1 LVVREFFLGLH
12 GRVDKNT
19 MDGHN
24 RTIVRQ
30 ALARLD
36 ARGRFSS
43 EDGPRLHQVA
53 DDLRAGPIVIDHPA
67 DLFGPWGELT
77 PNARTA
83 FRRVVEKEIVDTMSF
98 FPRGELWN
106 GVIRGGWEV
115 DRYLAENRVHPW
127 ARRPLIAF
135 TNRLTAGPMN
145 LRNRLMR
152 KARWRTWQRGRDLTL
167 EALLVALGRG
177 PSWLLGDFVQGV
189 EVDPRARGYY
199 LDAARNVVFGYHV
212 GMDLMPT
219 AEGMICLETNL
230 QIGIGDYRLPV
241 QPENPVA
248 DGVLEAALDLRARRV
263 LWLEGH
269 RAPLPHWM
277 MQELTERGR
286 ALGIQVEFL
295 EDPRVGRR
303 RTAPRESGV
312 PNRASWV
319 GWVPDDTLVMRRNEF
334 PVGPD
339 FVINDKEPSIRALH
353 AVLTETGET
362 RVKVLPQTRV
372 PADPLESAGEG
383 LPNLVYKYPDS
394 MSGLGVYFMKVGESS
409 RAVALARE
417 LDRRTGEKPGLFQRF
432 VLSDLMPG
440 GRVFDYRAEI
450 LLTPPGVWFLGAF
463 RREASLPHPDR
474 VPDGIVD
481 APGALTSNY
490 SRGGI
495 LSRVEGD
502 DLQRVEEA
510 ALAVGNALRTA
521 LSRTFRTESG
531 RPHDPVPR

>member
-1 LVVREFFLGLH
+1 
-12 GRVDKNT
+12 
-19 MDGHN
+19 MDP
-24 RTIVRQ
+24 RKKTIVRE
-30 ALARLD
+30 ALSRLD
-36 ARGRFSS
+36 ERGRFSP
-43 EDGPRLHQVA
+43 EDGPRLHQVVEA
-53 DDLRAGPIVIDHPA
+53 RGAIPLSIDHPA
-67 DLFGPWGELT
+67 DLFGAWEELT

-83 FRRVVEKEIVDTMSF
+83 FRRTVEREIGDTMSF
-98 FPRGELWN
+98 FPRGALWN
-106 GVIRGGWEV
+106 GLIRGGWEV

-152 KARWRTWQRGRDLTL
+152 RAWMRRWRKGMDLTL

-189 EVDPRARGYY
+189 DVDPRARGYY
-199 LDAARNVVFGYHV
+199 CDPARNVVFGYHV

-241 QPENPVA
+241 QRGNPIA
-248 DGVLEAALDLRARRV
+248 DGVLEAALELRTRRV
-263 LWLEGH
+263 LWVEGH
-269 RAPLPHWM
+269 RALLPPWM

-295 EDPRVGRR
+295 EDPRRPRR
-303 RTAPRESGV
+303 KSAPSDRGL

-319 GWVPDDTLVMRRNEF
+319 GWVPNDTLVMRRNEF
-334 PVGPD
+334 PVGSD

-353 AVLTETGET
+353 AVLAETGEA

-372 PADPLESAGEG
+372 PEDPLESAGG

-394 MSGLGVYFMKVGESS
+394 MAGLGVYFMKVTESS
-409 RAVALARE
+409 RALALARE
-417 LDRRTGEKPGLFQRF
+417 LDRRTGEAPGLFQRF

-450 LLTPPGVWFLGAF
+450 LLTPRGVWFLGAF
-463 RREASLPHPDR
+463 RREASLPPPDR

-490 SRGGI
+490 STGGI
-495 LSRVEGD
+495 LSSVEGD
-502 DLQRVEEA
+502 ELQRVGEA
-510 ALAVGNALRTA
+510 AVAVGDALRMVLA
-521 LSRTFRTESG
+521 RTFRTEPG
-531 RPHDPVPR
+531 RLRASVPG